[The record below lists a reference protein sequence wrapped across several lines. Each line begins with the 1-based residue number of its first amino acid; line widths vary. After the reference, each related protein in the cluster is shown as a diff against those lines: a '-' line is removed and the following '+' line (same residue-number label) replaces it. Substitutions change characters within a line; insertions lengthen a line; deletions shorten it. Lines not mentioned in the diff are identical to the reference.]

1 MPLRRAKSDGN
12 AQEMRQVHCQLSAQ
26 TVQLR
31 RASGIAVRR
40 NCRQR
45 MGLFRRRPPSEGS
58 SKSNSGAGSESA
70 GQRQAA

>member
-12 AQEMRQVHCQLSAQ
+12 AQEMRQVHVPSAQ

-58 SKSNSGAGSESA
+58 SKSNFGAGSESA